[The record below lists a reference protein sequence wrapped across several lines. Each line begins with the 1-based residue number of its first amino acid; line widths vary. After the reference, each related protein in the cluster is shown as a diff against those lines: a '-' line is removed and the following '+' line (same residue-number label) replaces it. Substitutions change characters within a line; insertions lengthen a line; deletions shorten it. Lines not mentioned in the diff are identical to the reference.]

1 MSLEQKQIEALKTII
16 ESAQRIIC
24 ICHENPDG
32 DALGSV
38 LGLQAI
44 LAKQLPQKTVLAY
57 CTDPAPAAFA
67 FLPLEQLAQ
76 ELQPKTGDVYI
87 FVDTAA
93 PKLTGLE
100 ETLPA
105 IFTKDYLT
113 VNIDHHASNTAYA
126 DLNLIDSSAA
136 SACEIV
142 FALAQSLHWEINP
155 VIATCL
161 LTGLLTD
168 TGGLLHANT
177 TSRTYKNAAALLRSG
192 AKQET
197 IITKVFR
204 TAKLSTLRLWG
215 RVLEKIH
222 LTEEGGAISAV
233 TKRDFAATG
242 AEYSELTGA
251 IDYVNS
257 VPGMRFSLL
266 LSERDGKVK
275 GSLRTLRD
283 DIDVA
288 KMASA
293 FNGGGHTQAAGFAI
307 NGSLEQTTRYNVE
320 PTND

>member
-1 MSLEQKQIEALKTII
+1 MSLEQKQIEALDTII
-16 ESAQRIIC
+16 KSAKRIVC
-24 ICHENPDG
+24 ICHQNPDG

-38 LGLQAI
+38 LGLQALI
-44 LAKQLPQKTVLAY
+44 RAQFSQTVVIAY
-57 CTDPAPAAFA
+57 CIDAPPMSFD
-67 FLPLEQLAQ
+67 FLPLDQLQHEFTPQA
-76 ELQPKTGDVYI
+76 GDVYL
-87 FVDTAA
+87 FVDTAD
-93 PKLTGLE
+93 PKLTGIE
-100 ETLPA
+100 QSLPA
-105 IFTKDYLT
+105 IFTKEYLT
-113 VNIDHHASNTAYA
+113 VNIDHHASNTEYA
-126 DLNLIDSSAA
+126 DLNLIDSTAA

-142 FALAQSLHWEINP
+142 YALALSLQWNVTP
-155 VIATCL
+155 AIATCL

-177 TSRTYKNAAALLRSG
+177 TSTTYKNVAALLRSG
-192 AKQET
+192 AQQET
-197 IITKVFR
+197 IITRVFR

-215 RVLEKIH
+215 RVLEKIQ
-222 LTEEGGAISAV
+222 LTPEGGAISAV

-242 AEYSELTGA
+242 AEYAELTGA

-293 FNGGGHTQAAGFAI
+293 FSGGGHTQAAGFAI
-307 NGSLEQTTRYNVE
+307 DGSLEQTTRYKVE
-320 PTND
+320 PSK